1 MKTVRAGD
9 ITKERHLSAST
20 NVASKAADKAKTAA
34 LDTILHSLDE
44 SKAEEVTT
52 IDITGKSAVA
62 DHMVVANGRVH
73 RHVNA
78 ITDRLLRDLK
88 DAGHGTPKVEGVP
101 ANDWVLVDTGDVIVH
116 VFRPEVREFYNL
128 EKLWNA
134 IAAGDGE
141 SEGEAV

>member
-1 MKTVRAGD
+1 LD
-9 ITKERHLSAST
+9 I
-20 NVASKAADKAKTAA
+20 
-34 LDTILHSLDE
+34 ILTSLDD

-134 IAAGDGE
+134 IARG
-141 SEGEAV
+141 EGEAEGSGIADIDVSKDAN

>member
-141 SEGEAV
+141 SEGEDV

>member
-141 SEGEAV
+141 REGEDV

>member
-1 MKTVRAGD
+1 M
-9 ITKERHLSAST
+9 SAST

-141 SEGEAV
+141 SEGEDV